1 MAAFGGT
8 SVLSSTLQEITTT
21 KLHELSKR
29 RSEYEDRKTRVISAL
44 AAESHPVRRLQI
56 LSTGVKA
63 CFGVIVSSSN
73 DNNATKDGFTSDTRP
88 APATAGATAD
98 YYSSGLSTQLD
109 NLDLFVSQARYDPSV
124 SAAMAKTWEDSLLK
138 HLDKRSLKFQYAS
151 LYAQLVT
158 EWLSA
163 EKATKAGAA
172 DANDE
177 DVGMHDGDG
186 DDEDDFEDLA
196 LEAKREARAD
206 FEKRVFTPA
215 EVDEPALQQYLA
227 DIFGVADIQDPAY
240 RDQHESLEALRKS
253 IKWHEAELS
262 NPNQFNPHVL
272 RWVCDGLISSGS
284 LSDEKRQVLDDF
296 KNQPIIMAE
305 VADVLNMRMQSLDT
319 WSWGADGV
327 RMEQER
333 MINGVYNIVMRE
345 DLLQALLLHY
355 IGVKWSVAL
364 KRSLRTFRKT
374 AESAWVAPF
383 RKMDQKDR
391 LRREYYL
398 GGEKK
403 SRSLQGLRDKV
414 YRKHYYL
421 SALKNT
427 EGERLE
433 HVAGEMEAQYSPTS
447 PAFSP
452 SSPGG
457 PQGPNQHQQQLMQLQ
472 QVRIQAP
479 APSSVLNDYQSQLM
493 MLEQQNKQRK
503 MMAQQAQQMAQQP
516 QQQQMMRA
524 APAKKRMAVGGYSA
538 GAHFS
543 AESDDENQDTDDEEE
558 VEQGAD
564 VSRNMKSLSVIKQR
578 LLRLLSTEVIINT
591 KLYGEVTAVRSLFE
605 SWNTRLPHQTV
616 LGILS
621 FLGVSKTWLAFFKRF
636 LAAPLRFDGDSAD
649 TTPRARQRGT
659 PAARVLS
666 EVFGETTLFCLDL
679 GVNRATDGA
688 QLWRLQDEFWFWS
701 RDLATAEKAWAAAK
715 RFEKVTGTTINT
727 GKSGSVHIN
736 LRDTSRDTSRG
747 SISSSLPR
755 GDIRWGFLRL
765 SPSTGHFEIDQV
777 MVDKQILDL
786 RKQLYGKRG
795 SIIAFIQAWNTYA
808 STFFTHNFGKPANSF
823 GRQHVE
829 QMLATHGRV
838 QREVFAAQKPPMV
851 SLTRP
856 AATDCSSDNDSPTN
870 MVDFLK
876 KELAL
881 RFGVTDVPDA
891 YLFFPTD
898 MGGLDLRSPFI
909 SILQVHKSV
918 LADPATSVGKF
929 LDAEQKAYK
938 TLKAA
943 WEDEG
948 GKLQPSQAHA
958 KRARTM
964 AMYGGPGG
972 STAGSYPT
980 NEMEM
985 DTKSGLLDQLKFLT
999 FDEYVRYREDVA
1011 PSTATANST
1020 DGFRGLGDVYRALL
1034 RMPAEEGGVQS
1045 VSRAV
1050 AAAIGALPPSRDAGG
1065 DGGITSSLHTMKP
1078 YWKWVVAMY
1087 GPEVVERFGG
1097 LHIVEPGLLPM
1108 GMVRM
1113 FREKRMQWDN

>member
-1 MAAFGGT
+1 MAAFGGS

-21 KLHELSKR
+21 KLQELSKR
-29 RSEYEDRKTRVISAL
+29 RTDYEDRKARVTAAL
-44 AAESHPVRRLQI
+44 QAESQPVRRLQI

-63 CFGVIVSSSN
+63 CFGIASSV
-73 DNNATKDGFTSDTRP
+73 DNEASQDGSVPT
-88 APATAGATAD
+88 AHAAQATAGATAD
-98 YYSSGLSTQLD
+98 YYSSGLSTLLD
-109 NLDLFVSQARYDPSV
+109 NLDLFISQARYDPSV
-124 SAAMAKTWEDSLLK
+124 SVAMTKTWEDSLLK

-163 EKATKAGAA
+163 EQASKAQAVAH
-172 DANDE
+172 DDE
-177 DVGMHDGDG
+177 DVGMQ

-196 LEAKREARAD
+196 FAAKKEARED
-206 FEKRVFTPA
+206 FEQRVFTA
-215 EVDEPALQQYLA
+215 ADLDEPALQQYLA
-227 DIFGVADIQDPAY
+227 DIFGVADPGDAAY
-240 RDQHESLEALRKS
+240 SGHLETLEALRRS
-253 IKWHEAELS
+253 MTWHELQLAS
-262 NPNQFNPHVL
+262 PDQFNPQVL

-284 LSDEKRQVLDDF
+284 LSDEKRQVLEDF
-296 KNQPIIMAE
+296 KNQPIILAE

-319 WSWGADGV
+319 WSWGDDGV

-333 MINGVYNIVMRE
+333 MINGVYNVVMRE

-364 KRSLRTFRKT
+364 KRALRTFRKT
-374 AESAWVAPF
+374 AESAWLPPF
-383 RKMDQKDR
+383 HKMDQKDR

-398 GGEKK
+398 GGERK
-403 SRSLQGLRDKV
+403 SNSLQGLRDKV

-427 EGERLE
+427 EGEKLE
-433 HVAGEMEAQYSPTS
+433 YAAGEMEAQFSACS
-447 PAFSP
+447 PAFQSY
-452 SSPGG
+452 SPGLL
-457 PQGPNQHQQQLMQLQ
+457 QQQQMQRMQ
-472 QVRIQAP
+472 
-479 APSSVLNDYQSQLM
+479 
-493 MLEQQNKQRK
+493 LEQQNKNRL
-503 MMAQQAQQMAQQP
+503 MMVRQAQAQAP
-516 QQQQMMRA
+516 QQQSMPMPQAKRA
-524 APAKKRMAVGGYSA
+524 APGLQMQSYNSYEAYSPPLQM
-538 GAHFS
+538 
-543 AESDDENQDTDDEEE
+543 EDEEEDQDTDNEED
-558 VEQGAD
+558 VEQGVAFQH
-564 VSRNMKSLSVIKQR
+564 NTKSLSVVKQR

-591 KLYGEVTAVRSLFE
+591 RLYGEVTAVRSLFE

-616 LGILS
+616 LGVMS
-621 FLGVSKTWLAFFKRF
+621 FLGVSKKWLAFFRRF
-636 LAAPLRFDGDSAD
+636 LAAPLRFAGDGPDVA
-649 TTPRARQRGT
+649 PRARQRGT
-659 PAARVLS
+659 PASRVLS

-679 GVNRATDGA
+679 AVNRATGGA

-701 RDLATAEKAWAAAK
+701 RDLASAEKAWAAAK
-715 RFEKVTGTTINT
+715 RFENVTGTTINT
-727 GKSGSVHIN
+727 GKSGSVRIN
-736 LRDTSRDTSRG
+736 FNDVLASG
-747 SISSSLPR
+747 SNEGPSCLPR

-765 SPSTGHFEIDQV
+765 SRTTGQFEIDQA

-808 STFFTHNFGKPANSF
+808 TTFFTHNFGKPANSF

-851 SLTRP
+851 SLSQP
-856 AATDCSSDNDSPTN
+856 SSGESNNPTN

-876 KELAL
+876 KELEL

-918 LADPATSVGKF
+918 LADPGASLGTF
-929 LDAEQKAYK
+929 IEAEQKAYK
-938 TLKAA
+938 ALQTA
-943 WEDEG
+943 WEENG
-948 GKLQPSQAHA
+948 GKLKATQAHA

-964 AMYGGPGG
+964 AMHGG
-972 STAGSYPT
+972 SGGTSVEYPT
-980 NEMEM
+980 M
-985 DTKSGLLDQLKFLT
+985 DETETNALLDQFNFLT
-999 FDEYVRYREDVA
+999 YDEYIKYREDVA
-1011 PSTATANST
+1011 PSSATADISG
-1020 DGFRGLGDVYRALL
+1020 GFQGLGEVYRDLL
-1034 RMPAEEGGVQS
+1034 RMPTENGVHQ
-1045 VSRAV
+1045 VSQAV
-1050 AAAIGALPPSRDAGG
+1050 AAAIQALARDRASGGTGG

-1097 LHIVEPGLLPM
+1097 LHLVEPGLLPM

-1113 FREKRMQWDN
+1113 FRERKVQWDN